1 MSAFL
6 NYEGLSHYDS
16 LIKQKVGGTIQI
28 EGRTIKLLSVSGA
41 VLATITVPDTT
52 YTVATSQ
59 KDGLLSAADF
69 SKLQGISEGATK
81 VANSATNGNIQIDG
95 AETKVYEHPT
105 VTAGA
110 LTAGLYKI
118 TTDASG
124 HVTLGTLVSKSDI
137 TALGIPAQDTT
148 YGLATGSVNGLM
160 SAADFTKLAGIA
172 TGAQV
177 NVIEK
182 VSVNGSPLG
191 ISSKGVNIDLSTYA
205 KKTDIAT
212 AVNYK
217 GSVENYAALPS
228 SPKNGDMYN
237 VEAEDKTHGISAGTN
252 VVWNGTKWDPMAP
265 MFNIT
270 GISTSEIDAL
280 FA

>member
-6 NYEGLSHYDS
+6 NYEGLQHYDS
-16 LIKQKVGGTIQI
+16 MLKQVVGGTIQI

-41 VLATITVPDTT
+41 ELATITVPDTT

-118 TTDASG
+118 TTDANG

-137 TALGIPAQDTT
+137 TSLGIPAQDTT
-148 YGLATGSVNGLM
+148 YGLATGSANGLM

-191 ISSKGVNIDLSTYA
+191 ISSKGVNIDLSSYA
-205 KKTDIAT
+205 KKTDIAS
-212 AVNYK
+212 AVNYQ
-217 GSVENYAALPS
+217 GSVENYSDLPS
-228 SPKNGDMYN
+228 SPKKGDMYN

-252 VVWNGTKWDPMAP
+252 VVWNGTAWDAMAP

>member
-59 KDGLLSAADF
+59 KDGLLSSADF

-81 VANSATNGNIQIDG
+81 VENSATNGNIKIDG
-95 AETKVYEHPT
+95 AETKVYDHPT

-124 HVTLGTLVSKSDI
+124 HVTLGTAVSKSDI

-148 YGLATGSVNGLM
+148 YGLATGSANGLL
-160 SAADFTKLAGIA
+160 SAADFTKLSGIA

-177 NVIEK
+177 NIIEK
-182 VSVNGSPLG
+182 VSVNGTPLG
-191 ISSKGVNIDLSTYA
+191 ISSKGVNIDLSDYA

-217 GSVENYAALPS
+217 GSVASYAALPS

-237 VEAEDKTHGISAGTN
+237 VESEDKTHGISAGTN
-252 VVWNGTKWDPMAP
+252 VVWNGTAWDAMAP
-265 MFNIT
+265 MFDIT
-270 GISTSEIDAL
+270 GISTSEIDEL